1 MSQKIW
7 QINGK
12 GYELDL
18 TDAEV
23 VERYENAFADMDS
36 AEKLIPKDGKASDR
50 IRACCDLFRK
60 LFDTLFGDSTSK
72 QIFEGVPTS
81 ISAYEEI
88 YYSFLDFA
96 RAQFEED
103 AKQRAARLTKYTPN
117 RQQRRV
123 KKK

>member
-18 TDAEV
+18 TDADI

-60 LFDTLFGDSTSK
+60 LFDTLFGIK
-72 QIFEGVPTS
+72 YG
-81 ISAYEEI
+81 
-88 YYSFLDFA
+88 
-96 RAQFEED
+96 
-103 AKQRAARLTKYTPN
+103 RLMYASRLLRELRNGT
-117 RQQRRV
+117 
-123 KKK
+123 